1 MQQLVISPGKLR
13 NSRNWKIIIHRME
26 KEGTDGF
33 LALPLEVI
41 AMIFAFLPSRR
52 DVTRAGICCHHLFS
66 AFDLVFPAPTRKTE
80 PLAAIFSI
88 EATAHLL
95 LKADQSCNWKGKW
108 VCENY
113 TSNFTDS
120 FTDWYGEFGVTDIQ
134 LNLEDETRPKKIISL
149 LMVPPPF
156 VASISAFYVA

>member
-1 MQQLVISPGKLR
+1 
-13 NSRNWKIIIHRME
+13 ME
-26 KEGTDGF
+26 KAGADDF

-108 VCENY
+108 VCEN
-113 TSNFTDS
+113 NA
-120 FTDWYGEFGVTDIQ
+120 TDWYGEFAVSDIQ
-134 LNLEDETRPKKIISL
+134 LDLEDETCPKKVISL
-149 LMVPPPF
+149 LLVR
-156 VASISAFYVA
+156 Y